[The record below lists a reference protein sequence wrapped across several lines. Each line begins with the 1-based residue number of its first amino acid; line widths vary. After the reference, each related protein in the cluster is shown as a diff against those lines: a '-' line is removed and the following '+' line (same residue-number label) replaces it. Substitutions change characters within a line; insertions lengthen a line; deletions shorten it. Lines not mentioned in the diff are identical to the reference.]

1 MNMKIHSFSRVV
13 LALACAAIPVTSI
26 AADTPAKTAAK
37 PAKSVPATASNKEVE
52 RGRYLVMITGCN
64 DCHTPDFLV
73 NGGKTPEKD
82 RLTGGTMGWRGPW
95 GTTYPANLRLY
106 FNDMAEDQWVQVARE
121 IQRRPPM
128 PYFSL
133 NAMTEADVRAIYKY
147 MRHLGPAGT
156 LAPKFVPPDKEPPQ
170 PYVQFPAKGN

>member
-1 MNMKIHSFSRVV
+1 MNMKTHSFSRVV
-13 LALACAAIPVTSI
+13 LVLACAAIPVTSI

-37 PAKSVPATASNKEVE
+37 PASSKEIE

-82 RLTGGTMGWRGPW
+82 RLTGATMGWRGPW
-95 GTTYPANLRLY
+95 GTTYPVNLRLS
-106 FNDMAEDQWVQVARE
+106 FQEMTEGQWVQLAKE

-133 NAMTEADVRAIYKY
+133 NAMAEADVRAIYKY
-147 MRHLGPAGT
+147 IRHLGPAGT
-156 LAPKFVPPDKEPPQ
+156 PAPQFVPPERVPPQ
-170 PYVQFPAKGN
+170 PYVQFPASSK

>member
-1 MNMKIHSFSRVV
+1 MLN
-13 LALACAAIPVTSI
+13 ALRIFITSACAAFAIASI
-26 AADTPAKTAAK
+26 AADAPAKSGAK
-37 PAKSVPATASNKEVE
+37 PAATPASSKDIE

-82 RLTGGTMGWRGPW
+82 RLTGATMGWRGTW
-95 GTTYPANLRLY
+95 GTTYPVNLRLY
-106 FNDMAEDQWVQVARE
+106 FQEISEAEWVQTAKE

-133 NAMTEADVRAIYKY
+133 NAMTETDVRAIYKY
-147 MRHLGPAGT
+147 IRYLGPAGT
-156 LAPKFVPPDKEPPQ
+156 AAPKFLPPDKVPPQ
-170 PYVQFPAKGN
+170 PYVQFPASPK